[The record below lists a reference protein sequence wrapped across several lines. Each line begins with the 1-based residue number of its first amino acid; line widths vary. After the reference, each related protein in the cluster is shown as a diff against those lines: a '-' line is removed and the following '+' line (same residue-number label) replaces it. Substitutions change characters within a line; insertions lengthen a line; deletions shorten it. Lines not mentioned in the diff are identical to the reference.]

1 MASPNQMFGSS
12 RPRPAFLSSLGSG
25 TPTGLTPPSQ
35 NRPENDR
42 QRRNERQKQELQ
54 NFKNQ
59 FTKAVYNPNTGGVV
73 KGLTQAT
80 FDAPR
85 SLTAERQ
92 RLSNIYGP
100 TLTELVG
107 DMGRGIGSIM
117 GGFAEKGTPMMNLA
131 KSVGSGI
138 QNFFAPANPTPIN
151 PMPMVPTGLN
161 NFLSTGLDNLQSG
174 FNNFMQSGQNFN
186 MMLGALTPEQ
196 RRVYD
201 QAIMVPG
208 TTREDAFREARG
220 IQRMATGTPFSANTI
235 SSVASSTPSNI
246 PATLAAGPPNQNM
259 SGMGSIGQAIYQ
271 MYINMGRS
279 SDEAL
284 TESREFERQM
294 AERGFTQAKPSDGGG
309 YSFMAQGGIASLN

>member
-1 MASPNQMFGSS
+1 QMFGSS
-12 RPRPAFLSSLGSG
+12 RPRPAFLSSMGSG

-42 QRRNERQKQELQ
+42 QRRRERQEQELQ

-59 FTKAVYNPNTGGVV
+59 FTKPVYNPNTGGVV
-73 KGLTQAT
+73 RGLTQAT

-186 MMLGALTPEQ
+186 MMLGALTPQQ
-196 RRVYD
+196 RMVYD

-208 TTREDAFREARG
+208 TTREDAFRQAKN
-220 IQRMATGTPFSANTI
+220 IQQMAMGTPFSANTI
-235 SSVASSTPSNI
+235 SSKPMTNSNMMQ
-246 PATLAAGPPNQNM
+246 T
-259 SGMGSIGQAIYQ
+259 SGSINNLTEFGQALANRIREDRPN
-271 MYINMGRS
+271 INEA
-279 SDEAL
+279 DLLEAL
-284 TESREFERQM
+284 QRSNR
-294 AERGFTQAKPSDGGG
+294 AGFASQGRAVFNTGLYA
-309 YSFMAQGGIASLN
+309 MGGIASLN

>member
-12 RPRPAFLSSLGSG
+12 RPRPAFLSSMGSG

-42 QRRNERQKQELQ
+42 QRRRERQEQELQ

-59 FTKAVYNPNTGGVV
+59 FTKPVYNPNTGGVV
-73 KGLTQAT
+73 RGLTQAT

-186 MMLGALTPEQ
+186 MMLGALTPQQ
-196 RRVYD
+196 RMVYD

-208 TTREDAFREARG
+208 TTREDAFRQAKN
-220 IQRMATGTPFSANTI
+220 IQQMAMGTPFSANTI
-235 SSVASSTPSNI
+235 SSKPMTNSNMMQ
-246 PATLAAGPPNQNM
+246 T
-259 SGMGSIGQAIYQ
+259 SGSINNLTEFGQALANRIREDRPN
-271 MYINMGRS
+271 INEA
-279 SDEAL
+279 DLLEAL
-284 TESREFERQM
+284 QRSNR
-294 AERGFTQAKPSDGGG
+294 AGFASQGRAVFNTGLYA
-309 YSFMAQGGIASLN
+309 MGGIASLN